1 MISKVRGVVPTYRG
15 IVQSEPLVSTREF
28 GRWMEENFADTC
40 PEFYLAATHIKNEEG
55 FPKHPGAY
63 LNGFFRKHP
72 MISIHKMQRSFKI
85 DSEFI
90 IECVKEGLVSFKDAN
105 KLVGDES
112 TNYNYIKLYT
122 QSQVEIALA
131 PLVTYFNP
139 PQFTSFASAMHITF
153 INCKTKP
160 EWFYDYQMEVKT
172 KTKQLFSLGATPAL
186 MKKKERRTMYKGM
199 ARVKP
204 IGNTLEINLYKLNWN
219 NRNWQYVNVLCTKD
233 MILITQGY
241 EDRYS
246 AKVRK
251 DGTFVT
257 SDYHLLKLVR
267 PGRYA
272 LEWVT
277 ERGEYR
283 IDLQNQIMGE

>member
-1 MISKVRGVVPTYRG
+1 MISILRVVVPIHG
-15 IVQSEPLVSTREF
+15 GVPVGPSLVSTREF
-28 GRWMEENFADTC
+28 GRWMEESFADSC

-72 MISIHKMQRSFKI
+72 MISLNKMQRSFKI
-85 DSEFI
+85 DSQFVL
-90 IECVKEGLVSFKDAN
+90 ECVKEGIVSLKDAN

-112 TNYNYIKLYT
+112 TNYNYIKFYT
-122 QSQVEIALA
+122 FEQVKIALK
-131 PLVTYFNP
+131 PLLEFYNP
-139 PQFTSFASAMHITF
+139 PHFTRLDEHSHQIHIQVSSP
-153 INCKTKP
+153 P

-172 KTKQLFSLGATPAL
+172 KTKQLFSLDAKPAP
-186 MKKKERRTMYKGM
+186 MEKKERRTMYKGM

-204 IGNTLEINLYKLNWN
+204 IGNTLEINLYKPNWN
-219 NRNWQYVNVLCTKD
+219 NRNWQYVNVVCTKD

-257 SDYHLLKLVR
+257 SDYCLSKLVR